1 MSDQAYYDSPEIKK
15 KMQNQL
21 QNPYQTWSPIPQ
33 NNQSAQHSFMSSHD
47 IILPTEEKTEGK
59 DMAISREELDAK
71 LAQNKAEVQA
81 IASGMRE
88 EMAHWRE
95 EQNAQM
101 NKVITTLSVLD
112 VKLDERYENQKT
124 ASTRTQWLIGL
135 AIAVA
140 AIIPAVIALVK

>member
-1 MSDQAYYDSPEIKK
+1 MK
-15 KMQNQL
+15 NNVVQL
-21 QNPYQTWSPIPQ
+21 S
-33 NNQSAQHSFMSSHD
+33 
-47 IILPTEEKTEGK
+47 EGK
-59 DMAISREELDAK
+59 RYRDKIPSGASQSGSFANHKNDGYTDQGNGIGVSEDIDMTREELDAK
-71 LAQNKAEVQA
+71 LAQNKAEVQV

-101 NKVITTLSVLD
+101 GKVITTLSVLD

-140 AIIPAVIALVK
+140 AVIPAVIALLK

>member
-1 MSDQAYYDSPEIKK
+1 MSNIINLSDAKRFKVSLVSGSDFSCSFDKQKNGGY
-15 KMQNQL
+15 
-21 QNPYQTWSPIPQ
+21 T
-33 NNQSAQHSFMSSHD
+33 AQEKD
-47 IILPTEEKTEGK
+47 IDVSEDI
-59 DMAISREELDAK
+59 DMTREELDAK
-71 LAQNKAEVQA
+71 LAQNKAEIQA

-101 NKVITTLSVLD
+101 GKIITTLSVLD

-124 ASTRTQWLIGL
+124 ASTRTQWMIGI

-140 AIIPAVIALVK
+140 AIIPAVIALLK

>member
-1 MSDQAYYDSPEIKK
+1 MNEIIPESSNPNSGDAIAKTSPLSDPLMGYHELMHSLGVSNKK
-15 KMQNQL
+15 D
-21 QNPYQTWSPIPQ
+21 
-33 NNQSAQHSFMSSHD
+33 D
-47 IILPTEEKTEGK
+47 IINNNEISFGNS
-59 DMAISREELDAK
+59 DMTREELDAK

-95 EQNAQM
+95 EQSAQM

-112 VKLDERYENQKT
+112 VKLDERYENQKNT
-124 ASTRTQWLIGL
+124 ANRTQWLIGL

-140 AIIPAVIALVK
+140 AIIPAVIALLK

>member
-1 MSDQAYYDSPEIKK
+1 MSNIINLSDAKRFKVGLASGSDFSCSFANQKNDGYTDQEKDVGVSE
-15 KMQNQL
+15 
-21 QNPYQTWSPIPQ
+21 
-33 NNQSAQHSFMSSHD
+33 D
-47 IILPTEEKTEGK
+47 I
-59 DMAISREELDAK
+59 DMTREELDAK

-95 EQNAQM
+95 EQNTQM
-101 NKVITTLSVLD
+101 GKIITTLSVLD

-140 AIIPAVIALVK
+140 AVIPAVIALLK

>member
-1 MSDQAYYDSPEIKK
+1 MANLFDFA
-15 KMQNQL
+15 
-21 QNPYQTWSPIPQ
+21 
-33 NNQSAQHSFMSSHD
+33 
-47 IILPTEEKTEGK
+47 EEKRNRISVSNGSLFTLSFENEVNEPYNPPKEDIMNGV
-59 DMAISREELDAK
+59 DMTREELDAK
-71 LAQNKAEVQA
+71 LAQNKAEIQA

-101 NKVITTLSVLD
+101 GKIITTLSVLD

-124 ASTRTQWLIGL
+124 ASTRTQWMIGI

-140 AIIPAVIALVK
+140 AIIPAVIALLK

>member
-1 MSDQAYYDSPEIKK
+1 MHQTQYFPVKSSAPSPA
-15 KMQNQL
+15 N
-21 QNPYQTWSPIPQ
+21 NNYQKSGIMG
-33 NNQSAQHSFMSSHD
+33 SGAILKSRKSKAED
-47 IILPTEEKTEGK
+47 I
-59 DMAISREELDAK
+59 DMTREELDAK

-140 AIIPAVIALVK
+140 AIIPAVIALIK

>member
-1 MSDQAYYDSPEIKK
+1 MDK
-15 KMQNQL
+15 
-21 QNPYQTWSPIPQ
+21 IPDIAII
-33 NNQSAQHSFMSSHD
+33 NSS
-47 IILPTEEKTEGK
+47 
-59 DMAISREELDAK
+59 
-71 LAQNKAEVQA
+71 
-81 IASGMRE
+81 
-88 EMAHWRE
+88 WRE

-101 NKVITTLSVLD
+101 NKVINTLSVLD

>member
-1 MSDQAYYDSPEIKK
+1 MDKAPDIAIIK
-15 KMQNQL
+15 
-21 QNPYQTWSPIPQ
+21 
-33 NNQSAQHSFMSSHD
+33 SS
-47 IILPTEEKTEGK
+47 
-59 DMAISREELDAK
+59 
-71 LAQNKAEVQA
+71 
-81 IASGMRE
+81 
-88 EMAHWRE
+88 WRE
-95 EQNAQM
+95 EQSAQM

>member
-1 MSDQAYYDSPEIKK
+1 
-15 KMQNQL
+15 
-21 QNPYQTWSPIPQ
+21 
-33 NNQSAQHSFMSSHD
+33 
-47 IILPTEEKTEGK
+47 
-59 DMAISREELDAK
+59 MAISREELDAK

>member
-1 MSDQAYYDSPEIKK
+1 MDK
-15 KMQNQL
+15 
-21 QNPYQTWSPIPQ
+21 IPDIAII
-33 NNQSAQHSFMSSHD
+33 NSS
-47 IILPTEEKTEGK
+47 
-59 DMAISREELDAK
+59 
-71 LAQNKAEVQA
+71 
-81 IASGMRE
+81 
-88 EMAHWRE
+88 WRE

-140 AIIPAVIALVK
+140 AIIPAVIAFVQ

>member
-1 MSDQAYYDSPEIKK
+1 MDK
-15 KMQNQL
+15 
-21 QNPYQTWSPIPQ
+21 IPDIAII
-33 NNQSAQHSFMSSHD
+33 NSS
-47 IILPTEEKTEGK
+47 
-59 DMAISREELDAK
+59 
-71 LAQNKAEVQA
+71 
-81 IASGMRE
+81 
-88 EMAHWRE
+88 WRE